1 MKRPVLKVCVSCF
14 GDDDRLSGE
23 RFFKRLKKER
33 RERGLKPLFK
43 LEPVRCLGG
52 CDTPCNAKLKAEG
65 RPTFERTWLHAKHD
79 VAALVDAAARY
90 ARGAALEPGTLPGRP
105 G

>member
-33 RERGLKPLFK
+33 KERGLKPLFK
-43 LEPVRCLGG
+43 LEAVRCLGG
-52 CDTPCNAKLKAEG
+52 CDTPCNAKLKGDG
-65 RPTFERTWLHAKHD
+65 RPTLERTWLHARND
-79 VAALVDAAARY
+79 VAALLDAAARY
-90 ARGAALEPGTLPGRP
+90 AQGAAPESLALPGRR